1 MAIGKSTPRGI
12 VQRAKATLTRFL
24 PKRADGSVAEPA
36 DAPANAAPADISPAD
51 KESTT
56 VQPPQPAAA
65 VEPPKPAPVA
75 AVEQTAAPTA
85 ENAAAA
91 GSEPVADVDAA
102 EETVGAAR
110 KLADEREEPVE
121 VTEEPGGQGEEP
133 VEVAEETVEIVLAE
147 EAVAELAAATV
158 TVSSAATGT
167 ATLVARRMSDPAY
180 RQAQYAD
187 RYAGRVAPI
196 NRLIDELV
204 EESGEWMPYVAP
216 VYGGTEARLLTL
228 FRDPGP
234 KTKVDKGSGMLSLE
248 NDDQSAERFLSFFEE
263 AGMLVDDL
271 MTWNTYPWYI
281 NRKPSAAE
289 IDRGLEPLERV
300 IALLPELTVVMAH
313 GGDAQ
318 TAWRRFER
326 KNPAV
331 AEKFLVIPTYHTSK
345 QALFTPD
352 PDVRAARE
360 AKLRDDFARAAAH
373 LASRKT

>member
-12 VQRAKATLTRFL
+12 VQRAKDTLTRFL
-24 PKRADGSVAEPA
+24 PKRGNGSVAEPSGDEA
-36 DAPANAAPADISPAD
+36 DVAAPADATPAD
-51 KESTT
+51 PESPSATS
-56 VQPPQPAAA
+56 PQPAA
-65 VEPPKPAPVA
+65 VEPPKPSPSLAAAEETAAPPEEDRAADRSEPVA
-75 AVEQTAAPTA
+75 AVE
-85 ENAAAA
+85 
-91 GSEPVADVDAA
+91 AA
-102 EETVGAAR
+102 EEAV
-110 KLADEREEPVE
+110 DV
-121 VTEEPGGQGEEP
+121 
-133 VEVAEETVEIVLAE
+133 AE

-158 TVSSAATGT
+158 TVTSTEDEATK
-167 ATLVARRMSDPAY
+167 LVARRMGDPEY
-180 RQAQYAD
+180 RQEQYAN
-187 RYAGRVAPI
+187 RYEGRVAPI

-248 NDDQSAERFLSFFEE
+248 NDDQSAERFLTFFEE
-263 AGMLVDDL
+263 AGMQVDDL

-289 IDRGLEPLERV
+289 IDRGLEPLERI

-313 GGDAQ
+313 GGDAH

-352 PDVRAARE
+352 PEVRAARE

-373 LASRKT
+373 LASRK

>member
-85 ENAAAA
+85 ENAA
-91 GSEPVADVDAA
+91 
-102 EETVGAAR
+102 
-110 KLADEREEPVE
+110 
-121 VTEEPGGQGEEP
+121 
-133 VEVAEETVEIVLAE
+133 VEIVLAE